1 MYKKFI
7 RSVVLTVLLLI
18 AVLWY
23 FSSIF
28 FYIIISLILCTL
40 LKPFIHKLESINVFH
55 HKIPRFF
62 GIIISF
68 SLIICFAAFF
78 IFLFVPLISEE
89 IEIISSLN
97 FEDIWGN
104 IKQPIANFEKTLVK
118 KKILE
123 KEIFIIESLKHWM
136 LDIIGKINILSTINI
151 VFIFTKNIFI
161 TLFAVLFITFFL
173 LLEKGHIRIN
183 IINIIPNKY
192 FEVYINTL
200 LTIEKLLESYIKGI
214 ALQIS
219 LIFVISASLLY
230 IFEIQYPLTIAAFS
244 ALLHIVPIV
253 GPIVSTLTA
262 LFIGITTS
270 LSMHS
275 SEINFVILKILILYS
290 IVYGLDNI
298 LFQPIIFS
306 KSVKAHPLE
315 IFVAII
321 CGGEIAG
328 IEGMIFAIP
337 FYTIIR
343 VMTIAIF
350 RNYREYT
357 IFK

>member
-7 RSVVLTVLLLI
+7 RGFLLTILLLI
-18 AVLWY
+18 ILLWY

-40 LKPFIHKLESINVFH
+40 LKPFINKLESISVFH
-55 HKIPRFF
+55 YKIPRFF
-62 GIIISF
+62 GILISF
-68 SLIICFAAFF
+68 FLIICFVLFF

-89 IEIISSLN
+89 IQIISSLN
-97 FEDIWGN
+97 FENIWEN
-104 IKQPIANFEKTLVK
+104 IKQPVVNFEKKLVA

-123 KEIFIIESLKHWM
+123 KEIFIIESLKNWM

-151 VFIFTKNIFI
+151 VLIFTKDIFI

-173 LLEKGHIRIN
+173 LLEKGHIRLN

-200 LTIEKLLESYIKGI
+200 LTIERLLENYIKGI
-214 ALQIS
+214 ALQIF
-219 LIFVISASLLY
+219 LIFIISAFLLSV
-230 IFEIQYPLTIAAFS
+230 FRIQHPLTIAAFS
-244 ALLHIVPIV
+244 ALLHIVPFI
-253 GPIVSTLTA
+253 GPIISTLAA

-270 LSMHS
+270 VGS
-275 SEINFVILKILILYS
+275 SDINFVVLKISILYS
-290 IVYGLDNI
+290 IVYGLDNTI
-298 LFQPIIFS
+298 FQPIIFS

-321 CGGEIAG
+321 SGGEIAG
-328 IEGMIFAIP
+328 ISGMIFAIP
-337 FYTIIR
+337 FYTIMR
-343 VMTIAIF
+343 VMMIAVF
-350 RNYREYT
+350 RNCREYT
-357 IFK
+357 VFK